1 MDYTKITNVE
11 IEGIDYADYPDFCD
25 AFISSAEY
33 NGKPMTEEQID
44 KLSEDSDFMYQSI
57 QSKLY

>member
-11 IEGIDYADYPDFCD
+11 IEGIDYVDYPDFCD

-33 NGKPMTEEQID
+33 NGKPMTEEQLD
-44 KLSEDSDFMYQSI
+44 KLSEDSYFMYQSI

>member
-1 MDYTKITNVE
+1 MDYNKITNVE

-33 NGKPMTEEQID
+33 NGKPMNEEQLD
-44 KLSEDSDFMYQSI
+44 KLSEDSDFMYHSI